1 MGFLRNPPRWS
12 RVFLLFDTKKALQM
26 LRPAM
31 KWLDRFRLGVERIKE
46 EVFQEPAVRD
56 KSLDRRNN
64 EDRTGNAE

>member
-1 MGFLRNPPRWS
+1 
-12 RVFLLFDTKKALQM
+12 LLFDTKKALQM